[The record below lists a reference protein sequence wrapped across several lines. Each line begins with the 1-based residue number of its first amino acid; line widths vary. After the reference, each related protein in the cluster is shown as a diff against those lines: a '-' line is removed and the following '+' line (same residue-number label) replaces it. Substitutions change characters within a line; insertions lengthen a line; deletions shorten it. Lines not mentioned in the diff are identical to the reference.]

1 MQRYKVKRTYG
12 TLGKTFRDV
21 FGTFGAWQMDP
32 PIWIAGSP
40 GDPGY
45 PGHYSWTEEEEK
57 DMDPPDKGVGKKRP
71 LSKRRTRPRYKIRKG
86 RSRTRT
92 KPGKKRSGVS
102 DAAVSGLWYMAK
114 KRGVKRLRVRSKY
127 GKKKKVKFL

>member
-21 FGTFGAWQMDP
+21 FGTFGAWEMDP

-40 GDPGY
+40 GNPGD

-57 DMDPPDKGVGKKRP
+57 GEPAKKPVSRKRP
-71 LSKRRTRPRYKIRKG
+71 LGKRRTRPRYKIRKG
-86 RSRTRT
+86 RSRSKTET
-92 KPGKKRSGVS
+92 KKRRKSVS
-102 DAAVSGLWYMAK
+102 SNGVSGLWYMAK
-114 KRGVKRLRVRSKY
+114 KRGVKRLRIKSKY